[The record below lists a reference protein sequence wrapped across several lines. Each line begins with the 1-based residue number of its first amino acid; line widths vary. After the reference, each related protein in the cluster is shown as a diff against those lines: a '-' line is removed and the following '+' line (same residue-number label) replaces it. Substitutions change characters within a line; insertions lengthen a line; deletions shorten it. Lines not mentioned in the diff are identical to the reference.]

1 MTTFRKRPIEIE
13 AKQFTGDNYD
23 EIKEFVGNHTIID
36 TPAFRHGSVD
46 GGVKNE
52 LWVAANNSWLPIETG
67 EWVIKDSLGFYPC
80 KEDKFAETYDEVD
93 ERVRMGYP
101 VRVLGDQGEDEVLN
115 GICRIF
121 GNGEMSI
128 ELTQEDAELLVETVS
143 KNILTEMAI
152 NYRSPDNDEVT
163 VDLTFEKELGSLINR
178 YSLDN
183 YSGTPDFILASFLG
197 NVLTDWNHA
206 IGARAKWRG
215 ESNELPALQG
225 THSRIKLREVLHRN
239 GYLPNDIQHVID
251 DIHEAGIVLRE
262 GVS

>member
-1 MTTFRKRPIEIE
+1 MTTYRKRPTEVE
-13 AKQFTGDNYD
+13 AIQFTGKNHD
-23 EIKEFVGNHTIID
+23 EIKNFVGSHTIID
-36 TPAFRHGSVD
+36 TPAFRYGPVD
-46 GGVKNE
+46 GAPAE
-52 LWVAANNSWLPIETG
+52 LWVAANNSWLPIEAG
-67 EWVIKDSLGFYPC
+67 EWVIQDSLGFYPC

-101 VRVLGDQGEDEVLN
+101 VRMLGDGGAEEVLM

-128 ELTQEDAELLVETVS
+128 ELSQEDADTLVETVK

-152 NYRSPDNDEVT
+152 NYRAPDEAEYVT
-163 VDLTFEKELGSLINR
+163 VDLTFEKELESLLNR
-178 YSLDN
+178 YSLDT

-215 ESNELPALQG
+215 ESSELPALQG
-225 THSRIKLREVLHRN
+225 THARVKLREVLHRN

-251 DIHEAGIVLRE
+251 DIHDAGIVLRE
-262 GVS
+262 GAS